1 MAESN
6 GEELAVSED
15 AVHLEDME
23 LDGAK
28 PQPVDRIG
36 LVSGTRGAWDR
47 LARPDAREALPC
59 GRNRVARDGPEPGA
73 SGGAGHGARG
83 PRRAA
88 SEAENR

>member
-47 LARPDAREALPC
+47 LARPDAREALLLSYASLAC
-59 GRNRVARDGPEPGA
+59 RAEGR
-73 SGGAGHGARG
+73 RG
-83 PRRAA
+83 
-88 SEAENR
+88 